1 MQITNP
7 VKVCCCLV
15 VGMIPALAMAA
26 DDGLVARYTFD
37 EGSGSIAKD
46 VSGNGND
53 GKIVGA
59 QWVKQGSGYALRFG
73 RTASYVDFGDNGNL
87 KIAGDMTVTAWV
99 KLMADPYPNGSTNW
113 HILNCE
119 DYRHS
124 GFSWRLAGT
133 SGQLYYRSSQP
144 DNLADLFSDANV
156 DNGIFHHVAFVKSG
170 NRITFFVDGDRDA
183 QTTTKDPAP
192 GSNPFTLSDKSQSLE
207 GILDEVRIYRTA
219 LTVGEIVALY
229 KEGAESHGKDTS
241 GFGKLKVTPYFRLAE
256 AKVIVEVNLKGIL
269 PLADGD
275 EVGVELAGS
284 SGGVFEAKTMSSIP
298 ESGKSDF
305 EFSLSK
311 LREGSYE
318 LRAVLRNGQTMK
330 AVERIPFHYPPLP
343 PDVPSPLKKSVPAL
357 PPATQ
362 PVRYSVEVCKGGG
375 LRVLFQGQSYAVES
389 VYSYP
394 NGGENRLSAP
404 ESLNN
409 SGEPEWNVKA
419 DKGGQSTY
427 RVTAGGRFYVIRR
440 QVELQPTRVLV
451 KDTITN
457 TSGADL
463 GIILSN
469 SIIARKHAEVK
480 RHTIP
485 DITPL
490 AFLFGEDHGIGMVAL
505 DDVYRIQLRKTSGDD
520 ICGMGSDRF
529 GLAKGD
535 SYTLEWAVY
544 PQRTGDYYDF
554 INAVRKDEGLDNR
567 TVDGCYSITH
577 SGRWLR
583 ETPPRDL
590 VECAGLKYVSSGCL
604 TKVADDPGISL
615 EGFEFIERPGMC
627 QALKNIYVETR
638 KLYPGIKVMF
648 HVAPHLRAGKMDDV
662 LYGDSRMLDKL
673 GKHSLYDD
681 PLGYFS
687 QERLNTGWAFWPY
700 YPAADNS
707 YGKAML
713 QSVDVMM
720 DGIGTDGVFADG
732 LVSGYG
738 AKGTYDGF
746 TYDKWDGHS
755 VEIDPATK
763 TIKRK
768 MGSVYLLGRD
778 TILAYVRKVNAKGGR
793 AIINEMNL
801 FPRSLCKEEA
811 FYNAETN
818 DGDSRCAQMYL
829 APTVIGLAQ
838 PNKSSNELDV
848 YNDIRAKLEWGA
860 LYAYYYWSCSFTHRM
875 VTAEMFPITVQEI
888 RSGIIKGKERII
900 TLHSGVYGWQGNRD
914 LHLTSVADGRGY
926 VTPASFLTTVD
937 RSGVRTQ
944 IALKEN
950 ETTVLKRIPVTINA
964 ATPVSVVGEQYD
976 ANGVRLSLNGTGR
989 IVVNLTDGEFRIENN
1004 TGYKVMAGRV
1014 FVAKSNTRGCLTLP
1028 LELKG
1033 TMRLAVTREP

>member
-15 VGMIPALAMAA
+15 VGLIPALAMAA
-26 DDGLVARYTFD
+26 DDGLIARYTFD

-46 VSGNGND
+46 ASGHGND

-59 QWVKQGSGYALRFG
+59 QWVKQGGGYALQFG
-73 RTASYVDFGDNGNL
+73 RTVSYVDFGDNPNL
-87 KIAGDMTVTAWV
+87 KIASDMSVTAWV
-99 KLMADPYPNGSTNW
+99 KLVADQYPNHTTNW

-119 DYRHS
+119 DYRHA
-124 GFSWRLAGT
+124 GFSWRLAGST
-133 SGQLYYRSSQP
+133 GQLYYRSSQP
-144 DNLADLFSDANV
+144 DNLADLFSDAKL

-192 GSNPFTLSDKSQSLE
+192 GNNPFTLSDKSQSLE

-219 LTVGEIVALY
+219 LSVGEIVALY

-241 GFGKLKVTPYFRLAE
+241 GFGKLKVTPYFRHAE
-256 AKVIVEVNLKGIL
+256 ATVIVEVNLKGIL

-275 EVGVELAGS
+275 EVGVDLTSS
-284 SGGVFEAKTMSSIP
+284 SGGMFEAKTVSAVS

-311 LREGSYE
+311 LPEGSYE
-318 LRAVLRNGQTMK
+318 LRAVLRNGQTTK
-330 AVERIPFHYPPLP
+330 AEERIPFHSPPLP
-343 PDVPSPLKKSVPAL
+343 PVVPSPLKESVPLL
-357 PPATQ
+357 PPALQ
-362 PVRYSVEVCKGGG
+362 PVRYSVEMCKGGG
-375 LRVLFQGQSYAVES
+375 LRLLFQGQSYALES

-394 NGGENRLSAP
+394 NGGENRLSAS
-404 ESLNN
+404 ESVNN
-409 SGEPEWNVKA
+409 NGEPEWNLKA
-419 DKGGQSTY
+419 DKGDSSTY
-427 RVTAGGRFYVIRR
+427 RVTAGGKYYVIHR

-457 TSGADL
+457 TSGADV

-469 SIIARKHAEVK
+469 SINTREHTDVN

-485 DITPL
+485 DIAPMV
-490 AFLFGEDHGIGMVAL
+490 FLHGKDHGLGVVAL
-505 DDVYRIQLRKTSGDD
+505 DDVYRIQLRKTTGDG

-544 PQRTGDYYDF
+544 PRRTGDYYDF

-590 VECAGLKYVSSGCL
+590 VECAALKYVSSGCL

-615 EGFEFIERPGMC
+615 EGFEFIEYPGMC
-627 QALKNIYVETR
+627 QAMKNIYVETR
-638 KLYPGIKVMF
+638 KLYPGIRVMF
-648 HVAPHLRAGKMDDV
+648 HVAPHLRAGKLDDI
-662 LYGDSRMLDKL
+662 LYGDSKMLDRF

-700 YPAADNS
+700 YPTADNT

-720 DGIGTDGVFADG
+720 DDIGTNGVFADG

-738 AKGTYDGF
+738 AKGIYDGF

-755 VEIDPATK
+755 VEIDPASK

-768 MGSVYLLGRD
+768 IGSVYLLGRD
-778 TILAYVRKVNAKGGR
+778 AILAYVRKVNAKGGR
-793 AIINEMNL
+793 VIINEMNL
-801 FPRSLCKEEA
+801 FPKSLCKEEA

-818 DGDSRCAQMYL
+818 DGDFRCAQMHL

-848 YNDIRAKLEWGA
+848 YNDIRAKIEWGA
-860 LYAYYYWSCSFTHRM
+860 LYAYYYWSCSFTHRTI
-875 VTAEMFPITVQEI
+875 TAEMYPITVQEI

-900 TLHSGVYGWQGNRD
+900 TLHSGVYGWQGSRD

-926 VTPASFLTTVD
+926 VTPAGFLTTVD

-950 ETTVLKRIPVTINA
+950 ETAVLKRIPVSINA
-964 ATPVSVVGEQYD
+964 ATPVNVVGERYD
-976 ANGVRLSLNGTGR
+976 ANGVRLSLNAAGR
-989 IVVNLTDGEFRIENN
+989 IVVNLVDGEYRIQNN
-1004 TGYKVMAGRV
+1004 TGYKVTAGRV
-1014 FVAKSNTRGCLTLP
+1014 FVVKSDTRGRLSIP
-1028 LELKG
+1028 IEMKG
-1033 TMRLAVTREP
+1033 PMRLTITRVP